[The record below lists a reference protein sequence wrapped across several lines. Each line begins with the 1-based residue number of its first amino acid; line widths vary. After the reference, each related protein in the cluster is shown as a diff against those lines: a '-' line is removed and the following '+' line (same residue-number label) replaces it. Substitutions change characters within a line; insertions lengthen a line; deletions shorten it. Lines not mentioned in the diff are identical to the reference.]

1 MIMLQNNYNMD
12 WLGMSDQ
19 AIVRELGFFLKETR
33 LKKNLTQIALAEK
46 AGIHRVTLN
55 EFELGKRGSL
65 KSFIQVLRALN
76 ELELLEVFKVKT
88 VISPLVMAKMEA
100 KKRKRASRTLLMKI
114 KPTNEKTKTKMKK
127 GNKKK
132 KR

>member
-1 MIMLQNNYNMD
+1 MLQNNYNMD

-33 LKKNLTQIALAEK
+33 LKKNLTQMALAEK

-114 KPTNEKTKTKMKK
+114 KPTYEKTKTKMKK

>member
-1 MIMLQNNYNMD
+1 MLQNNYNMD

-33 LKKNLTQIALAEK
+33 LKKNLTQMALAEK

-76 ELELLEVFKVKT
+76 ELELLEVFKAKI

>member
-1 MIMLQNNYNMD
+1 MLQNNYNMD

-33 LKKNLTQIALAEK
+33 LKKNLTQMALAEK

-76 ELELLEVFKVKT
+76 ELELLEVFKAKT

-114 KPTNEKTKTKMKK
+114 KPTNEKTKTMMKK

>member
-1 MIMLQNNYNMD
+1 MLQNNYNMD

-19 AIVRELGFFLKETR
+19 AIVRELGLFLKETR
-33 LKKNLTQIALAEK
+33 FKKNLTQIALAEK

-55 EFELGKRGSL
+55 EFESGKRGSL

-76 ELELLEVFKVKT
+76 ELELLEVFKLKT

-100 KKRKRASRTLLMKI
+100 KKRKRASRTLLLKI

>member
-1 MIMLQNNYNMD
+1 MLQNNYNMD

-33 LKKNLTQIALAEK
+33 LKKNLTQMALAEK

>member
-1 MIMLQNNYNMD
+1 MLQNNYNTD

-33 LKKNLTQIALAEK
+33 LKKNLTQMALAEK

>member
-1 MIMLQNNYNMD
+1 MLQNNYNMD

-33 LKKNLTQIALAEK
+33 LKKNLTQMALAEK

-114 KPTNEKTKTKMKK
+114 KPTNEKTKTMMKK

>member
-1 MIMLQNNYNMD
+1 MLQNNYNMD

-33 LKKNLTQIALAEK
+33 LKKNLTQMALAEK

-76 ELELLEVFKVKT
+76 ELELLEVFKAKI

-114 KPTNEKTKTKMKK
+114 KPTNEKTKTMMKK